1 MKKLLN
7 LQSSFSNIDTSWT
20 DKTPIIST
28 ETDRMVTNL
37 SKNFLQI
44 QLIFIVSNQKQ
55 MIFVFRRPWSL
66 EKKLLIFKSS
76 SNNLTQNKKAI
87 SNYISSTTLCN
98 IVSFISLIPTD
109 WHQQKPLC
117 CSEFPEANYLFKRYV
132 YIVAYLGI
140 ILHDSWHILEGN

>member
-44 QLIFIVSNQKQ
+44 QLLFIVSNQKQ

-87 SNYISSTTLCN
+87 SNYIYLLQLSV
-98 IVSFISLIPTD
+98 ISFHSYLWYQLIGTNRNPCVAVNF
-109 WHQQKPLC
+109 QKPIIYSNDTSTLLLTLEL
-117 CSEFPEANYLFKRYV
+117 SYMT
-132 YIVAYLGI
+132 LGI
-140 ILHDSWHILEGN
+140 F